1 MIWLVAIILLV
12 VLWLVFRTKETAP
25 KAILTVSLF
34 LVVVLAALFWSRTPS
49 SSKLPDDAW
58 LAAEQR
64 PAIDLSGSFQTLDGD
79 TISLDQIESKALF
92 LNVWATW
99 CGPCRLEMPSMA
111 ELYRELGPQGLQMV
125 AVTDE
130 DAETVRAFLA
140 KNRYPFTVLLDPDN
154 TLSSR
159 FDISAIPTTFIVD
172 DQGRLAYRHVGY
184 NQWNSPQVR
193 QEIAQLLE

>member
-1 MIWLVAIILLV
+1 VIWLVAIILMLA
-12 VLWLVFRTKETAP
+12 LWLVFRAKGPAP
-25 KAILTVSLF
+25 KAVLIVSLF
-34 LVVVLAALFWSRTPS
+34 LVVILAALFWSRSPS
-49 SSKLPDDAW
+49 GRMPEGAW
-58 LAAEQR
+58 LEAGKRE
-64 PAIDLSGSFQTLDGD
+64 AIDLSGSFETLDG
-79 TISLDQIESKALF
+79 KAVSPEELKGKPLF

-111 ELYRELGPQGLQMV
+111 ELYREMSPRGLQMI

-140 KNRYPFTVLLDPDN
+140 KNRYPFTVLLDPEN
-154 TLSSR
+154 TLSGR

-172 DQGRLAYRHVGY
+172 DEGRLAYRHVGF

-193 QEIAQLLE
+193 LEIGKLLQ

>member
-12 VLWLVFRTKETAP
+12 VLWLIFRTRETAP
-25 KAILTVSLF
+25 KIILTVSLF

-49 SSKLPDDAW
+49 SNMPDSAW
-58 LAAEQR
+58 LATEER

-79 TISLDQIESKALF
+79 TVSLDEIESKALF

-140 KNRYPFTVLLDPDN
+140 KNRYPFTVLLDPEN

-159 FDISAIPTTFIVD
+159 FSISAIPTTFIVD

-193 QEIAQLLE
+193 LEIARLLE